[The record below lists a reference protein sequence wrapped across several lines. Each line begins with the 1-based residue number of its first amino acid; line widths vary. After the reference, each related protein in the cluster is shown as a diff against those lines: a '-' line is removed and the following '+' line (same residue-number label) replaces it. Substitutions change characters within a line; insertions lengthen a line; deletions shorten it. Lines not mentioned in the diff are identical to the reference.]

1 MGFSRLFRSRWS
13 AMFWAG
19 GILWLAY
26 DVAGVAPRSGPG
38 NDSVAIPLDATGS
51 PVTKEDLETLAH
63 FGGGDG
69 K

>member
-1 MGFSRLFRSRWS
+1 M
-13 AMFWAG
+13 
-19 GILWLAY
+19 WLAY